1 MRTPEAGQE
10 DQARATAQDMDMEG
24 PPQDMPDQDMGPP
37 ADGQR
42 SPSPQPGADSKE
54 PSIAAQDADMQPEDV
69 PLTPAVAEEDHPPAA
84 AQV

>member
-1 MRTPEAGQE
+1 MHTPEAGQE

-24 PPQDMPDQDMGPP
+24 LPQDMGPP

-42 SPSPQPGADSKE
+42 SPYPQLGADSKE
-54 PSIAAQDADMQPEDV
+54 PSTAAQNADVQPEDV